1 MTTPDPI
8 LLAAA
13 AGVTLFAGFVKGAVG
28 FAMPMIM
35 IAAFSAFL
43 PAPLALALLILP
55 TLVTNIAQA
64 FRQGRAAALETAGKF
79 RLHIGAVI
87 LGLLVTSQFA
97 ILIPKPLLLAG
108 LGAPI
113 LGFALWQLAGKS
125 LAIPIHHRARAEIA
139 LGLVGGLYGGISGV
153 WGPPLLVLLLSL
165 HIEKREMLRV
175 QGVVFL
181 IGSVVLTGAHL
192 ASGVLNAQTLPLS
205 ALMVIPALIGNQIG
219 LAVQDRLNP
228 QRFRFWTL
236 ILLAVTAAN
245 LLRQALV

>member
-1 MTTPDPI
+1 MITPDPI

-64 FRQGRAAALETAGKF
+64 FRQGRAAAWETACKF
-79 RLHIGAVI
+79 RLHVGAVV
-87 LGLLVTSQFA
+87 LGLLITSQFA
-97 ILIPKPLLLAG
+97 FQIPKPLLLAG

-113 LGFALWQLAGKS
+113 LGFALWQLAGQS

-165 HIEKREMLRV
+165 HVEKQEMLRV

-228 QRFRFWTL
+228 KRFRFWTL
-236 ILLAVTAAN
+236 ILLVVTAAN